1 MKLVFDGKGLIKD
14 HKCSRVIAIP
24 TTANEKY
31 FFSICKDANGNYKPE
46 VYNALYKLDKQIIN
60 NPMSD
65 IYDNHGNLVWNSEII
80 MDMVRDA
87 KQESDFAAIPKP
99 SNICI
104 LSLYYTFLKRY
115 NKVRRVN
122 LLYKRMINLWFNQSV
137 VISKEEG
144 DNSDDTKQY

>member
-14 HKCSRVIAIP
+14 SKCSRVIAIP

-46 VYNALYKLDKQIIN
+46 VYNALYDLDEQIID

-87 KQESDFAAIPKP
+87 KQESDFAALPKP
-99 SNICI
+99 SNLCI
-104 LSLYYTFLKRY
+104 LSLYYILAKRY
-115 NKVRRVN
+115 NKVRRLN
-122 LLYKRMINLWFNQSV
+122 SLYKRMINLWHNQSIV
-137 VISKEEG
+137 VSKEG
-144 DNSDDTKQY
+144 DSNDDTK

>member
-1 MKLVFDGKGLIKD
+1 MKLAFDKKGLIKD
-14 HKCSRVIAIP
+14 SKCSRVIAIP

-46 VYNALYKLDKQIIN
+46 VYNALYDLDEQIID

-80 MDMVRDA
+80 MDIVRDA

-99 SNICI
+99 SNLCI
-104 LSLYYTFLKRY
+104 LSLYYTLAKRY
-115 NKVRRVN
+115 SKVRRLN
-122 LLYKRMINLWFNQSV
+122 LLYKRMIKLWHNQSIV
-137 VISKEEG
+137 VSKEG
-144 DNSDDTKQY
+144 DNNDDTK

>member
-1 MKLVFDGKGLIKD
+1 MKLVFDKEDSIKGYKY
-14 HKCSRVIAIP
+14 SNVIIIP

-31 FFSICKDANGNYKPE
+31 FFSICKDTNGNYRPE
-46 VYNALYKLDKQIIN
+46 VYNALYKLDEQIID

-99 SNICI
+99 SNICL
-104 LSLYYTFLKRY
+104 LSLYYTLAKRY
-115 NKVRRVN
+115 TKVRRVN

-137 VISKEEG
+137 VVSKEG
-144 DNSDDTKQY
+144 DNSDDTK

>member
-1 MKLVFDGKGLIKD
+1 MKLAFDRKGLIKD
-14 HKCSRVIAIP
+14 HKCSNVIAIP
-24 TTANEKY
+24 TTAKEKR
-31 FFSICKDANGNYKPE
+31 FFSFCKDANGNYKPF
-46 VYNALYKLDKQIIN
+46 VYNALYDLDEQIID

-87 KQESDFAAIPKP
+87 KQESDLGAIPKP
-99 SNICI
+99 SNLCI
-104 LSLYYTFLKRY
+104 LSLYYTLAKRY

-137 VISKEEG
+137 VVSKEG
-144 DNSDDTKQY
+144 DNNDDTK

>member
-1 MKLVFDGKGLIKD
+1 MKLVFDRKGLIKD
-14 HKCSRVIAIP
+14 HKCSNVIAIP
-24 TTANEKY
+24 TTAKEKR
-31 FFSICKDANGNYKPE
+31 FFSFCKDANGNYKPF
-46 VYNALYKLDKQIIN
+46 VYNALYDLDEQIID

-87 KQESDFAAIPKP
+87 KQESDLGAIPKP
-99 SNICI
+99 SNLCI
-104 LSLYYTFLKRY
+104 LSLYYTLAKRY

-137 VISKEEG
+137 VVSKEG
-144 DNSDDTKQY
+144 DNNDDTKQY

>member
-1 MKLVFDGKGLIKD
+1 M
-14 HKCSRVIAIP
+14 
-24 TTANEKY
+24 
-31 FFSICKDANGNYKPE
+31 
-46 VYNALYKLDKQIIN
+46 YKLDEQIID

-104 LSLYYTFLKRY
+104 LSLYYTLAKRY
-115 NKVRRVN
+115 TKVRRVN
-122 LLYKRMINLWFNQSV
+122 LLYKRMIDLWFNQSV
-137 VISKEEG
+137 VVSKEG
-144 DNSDDTKQY
+144 DNNDDTKQY